1 MLEKS
6 QNWVDVEPSAQSPL
20 EKWLSGNSG
29 QKLKKKRYQ
38 SFFFF
43 SNFVCFFKN
52 FTKSFV
58 QRCKSLSKQFN
69 NKNISKEKFQE
80 TSRKITKALCFLFMF
95 ASIKLG
101 SLFNANNTRK
111 PNIMREKFEIILTVM
126 KEEVKLMTVF
136 SAY

>member
-1 MLEKS
+1 
-6 QNWVDVEPSAQSPL
+6 
-20 EKWLSGNSG
+20 
-29 QKLKKKRYQ
+29 
-38 SFFFF
+38 
-43 SNFVCFFKN
+43 
-52 FTKSFV
+52 
-58 QRCKSLSKQFN
+58 
-69 NKNISKEKFQE
+69 
-80 TSRKITKALCFLFMF
+80 MF